1 FVGGDGAGLELR
13 MLAHYLVY
21 VPTMLLANED
31 YTLFTKTQLEAALA
45 SAIAY
50 RTALLEGDI
59 HTHNQKLAGLPTRK
73 SAKTFIY
80 AFLYG
85 AGNANLGAQLGG
97 DVNVGLKAR
106 ETFLREC
113 PCIPVLIEYIQW
125 FAATNGYVPGIDGR
139 QLRLRKDDNGKLMT
153 HKALNLLL
161 QAAGSIV
168 MKIACRILTEQI
180 ESEQLNCH
188 QVIFYHDE
196 FQFTC
201 HTTHVARLRTLID
214 NCVRLA
220 GEGLGMKCPL
230 ASDSKA

>member
-1 FVGGDGAGLELR
+1 
-13 MLAHYLVY
+13 M
-21 VPTMLLANED
+21 
-31 YTLFTKTQLEAALA
+31 
-45 SAIAY
+45 
-50 RTALLEGDI
+50 
-59 HTHNQKLAGLPTRK
+59 
-73 SAKTFIY
+73 
-80 AFLYG
+80 YG

-97 DVNVGLKAR
+97 DTEVGLKAR

-139 QLRLRKDDNGKLMT
+139 KLRLRKDESGKLMT

-168 MKIACRILTEQI
+168 MKRACRILIVQVE
-180 ESEQLNCH
+180 EEKLNCH

-201 HTTHVARLRTLID
+201 RTTDVDRLRYL
-214 NCVRLA
+214 
-220 GEGLGMKCPL
+220 
-230 ASDSKA
+230 